1 MTSNPIPLFL
11 SCEGRS
17 LSLYL
22 HIHQSCRLTWKQ
34 KLFMF
39 KAKEVNINNS
49 KKSFGIYTCYRQW
62 VRIWRY
68 NYFKVIRVYNTD
80 LIFYS
85 LTKKPQTKQ
94 TVPFSYLGF
103 VPSPGNG
110 ELVMYTNCWHPGSPE
125 KKGSH
130 ISLCRFSLNFSVHS
144 VVHFITALH
153 SDIRNTFVHFLKIT
167 NFQSLVGWNR
177 GSVTW
182 LAESNLGK

>member
-1 MTSNPIPLFL
+1 MCDHPLFL
-11 SCEGRS
+11 SSEGRS

-22 HIHQSCRLTWKQ
+22 PIHQSCHLTWKQ